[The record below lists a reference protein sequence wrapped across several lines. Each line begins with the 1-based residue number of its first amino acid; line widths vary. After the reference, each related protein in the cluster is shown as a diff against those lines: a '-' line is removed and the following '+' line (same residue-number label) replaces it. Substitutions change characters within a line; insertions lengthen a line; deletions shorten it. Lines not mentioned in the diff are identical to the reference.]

1 MKTATLLVYLYVD
14 IAFWMSVNKVSILKL
29 PCFFKLILLF
39 FGSTSTTCSWDYFFF
54 PVLDESRHHV
64 VLRRLFKCT
73 NFAVQV
79 TLHLCIFFMQSIK
92 SNIFMFRLKHWTYNY
107 FLILLPCVFFQ
118 WVIWLLPLFLHA
130 DQCPVLRQLG
140 HKPCL
145 VQPGISHLPS
155 DLLLHVAVLL
165 HALPSHKQES
175 TIPPQPPLH

>member
-1 MKTATLLVYLYVD
+1 M
-14 IAFWMSVNKVSILKL
+14 SILHFECQLLKL
-29 PCFFKLILLF
+29 VFWNCHVFFKLILLF
-39 FGSTSTTCSWDYFFF
+39 FGSTSTTCSWDFFFFF

-64 VLRRLFKCT
+64 VLQRLFKCT

-79 TLHLCIFFMQSIK
+79 TVHLCIFFMQSIK
-92 SNIFMFRLKHWTYNY
+92 SIIFMFRLKHWTYNY

>member
-1 MKTATLLVYLYVD
+1 M
-14 IAFWMSVNKVSILKL
+14 SILHFECQLLKL
-29 PCFFKLILLF
+29 VFWNCHVFFNWFYCFSAVQVPHVVEI
-39 FGSTSTTCSWDYFFF
+39 FFF